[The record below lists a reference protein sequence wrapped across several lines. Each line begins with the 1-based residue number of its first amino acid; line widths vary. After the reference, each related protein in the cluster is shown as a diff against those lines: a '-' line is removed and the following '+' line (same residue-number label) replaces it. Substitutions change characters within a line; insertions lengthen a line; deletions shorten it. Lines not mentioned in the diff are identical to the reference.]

1 MKSPVAMKYPVSSST
16 VIGSW
21 ASLRVAGPKTGFAY
35 CSASNWDWW
44 HGHRMRFVRCSNNEV
59 GQPRWLQI
67 FVYA

>member
-1 MKSPVAMKYPVSSST
+1 M
-16 VIGSW
+16 GSC

-44 HGHRMRFVRCSNNEV
+44 HGHRMRLVRCSYSEV